1 MSQTETLLL
10 VVMGFSLAALIFL
23 FISRFI
29 WSIASR
35 FGARRLQRQTPATV
49 AGLQTERDRLR
60 AEYARLSQK
69 LGDRLETARMQMA
82 EQMAEAT
89 RNRNRIEALVAE
101 INIKDVEAVQRTQ
114 EIATLKQKI
123 AGLEEGLAVAVTESA
138 SLRHQL
144 PAASAAVEPAV
155 PAQIQQRI
163 EALASLSR
171 EISDSHSAAVAE
183 GDDAPS
189 DTLLQEKLA
198 QAARDTEDLQRELS
212 RLDAVWNERLA
223 SIGGNEA
230 ATEQEGEGGSVANVV
245 SLANRIKAL
254 QKDVA
259 G

>member
-10 VVMGFSLAALIFL
+10 VAMGFSLAALVFL
-23 FISRFI
+23 FVSRFI

-35 FGARRLQRQTPATV
+35 FGARHLQRQTPATV

-69 LGDRLETARMQMA
+69 LGDRLETARLQMA

-114 EIATLKQKI
+114 EIAALKQKI

-144 PAASAAVEPAV
+144 PASPAAAEPAM
-155 PAQIQQRI
+155 PAQIQQKI
-163 EALASLSR
+163 
-171 EISDSHSAAVAE
+171 
-183 GDDAPS
+183 
-189 DTLLQEKLA
+189 
-198 QAARDTEDLQRELS
+198 
-212 RLDAVWNERLA
+212 
-223 SIGGNEA
+223 
-230 ATEQEGEGGSVANVV
+230 
-245 SLANRIKAL
+245 
-254 QKDVA
+254 
-259 G
+259 

>member
-101 INIKDVEAVQRTQ
+101 INIKDVEAVQRIQ
-114 EIATLKQKI
+114 EIAALKQKG
-123 AGLEEGLAVAVTESA
+123 A
-138 SLRHQL
+138 
-144 PAASAAVEPAV
+144 
-155 PAQIQQRI
+155 IQ
-163 EALASLSR
+163 
-171 EISDSHSAAVAE
+171 
-183 GDDAPS
+183 
-189 DTLLQEKLA
+189 
-198 QAARDTEDLQRELS
+198 
-212 RLDAVWNERLA
+212 
-223 SIGGNEA
+223 
-230 ATEQEGEGGSVANVV
+230 
-245 SLANRIKAL
+245 
-254 QKDVA
+254 
-259 G
+259 